1 MRSGNTVQLNI
12 SLPKELRDEIERLA
26 EAEDRSISN
35 YVARIIKKHIE
46 DLHIEPPHKKK

>member
-1 MRSGNTVQLNI
+1 MRPGNTVQLNI
-12 SLPKELRDEIERLA
+12 SLPKELRDEVERLA

-46 DLHIEPPHKKK
+46 NTHIESPRKKK